1 MKALHH
7 AAPFMLY
14 RADVG
19 SECHF
24 GAGDDVDS
32 GGQPCQNIAAFAERD
47 FCGEAAVD
55 GMYGRFDNFVA
66 IDDEVAAFAAEREM
80 AVACVYGID
89 AICIAVF
96 EDYVETL
103 VAGIAYGV
111 NTEWATVTVEAV
123 SASSSA
129 VVVITNAE
137 PSGLSSY
144 VVSAGTCIVA

>member
-1 MKALHH
+1 
-7 AAPFMLY
+7 MLY

-89 AICIAVF
+89 AS
-96 EDYVETL
+96 
-103 VAGIAYGV
+103 
-111 NTEWATVTVEAV
+111 V
-123 SASSSA
+123 SPFLRTMSKRWLPELLTA
-129 VVVITNAE
+129 
-137 PSGLSSY
+137 
-144 VVSAGTCIVA
+144 